1 VEPVSARAWS
11 ELLHAE
17 VGTLLRL
24 AGVPCLHIKGPTV
37 ATWLYDEG
45 ERSWGDVDILVSPG
59 RMDDALE
66 VLIESGFAYRD
77 RGLRWRTS
85 EDHALTLWQN
95 PASSHAQG
103 GPAEV
108 DVHHRFEG
116 IEGDPE
122 RAFEELWRRREPATM
137 AHLDVWFPDL
147 TTRALL
153 VVLNVA
159 RDPGS
164 GRAREDLRRLLASGD
179 DRDWQRAISLA
190 TRLDALESLR
200 AGLELDPAGQDLV
213 ARTSLADV
221 TISATTR
228 LRAQG
233 SSRTAL
239 RLEELRQL
247 GPAAKVKAVAAWVV
261 PSPAV
266 IRYRDP
272 TAAGSTWRLARAY
285 AVRYRDG
292 ARGLRRSIREVRE
305 VRRRP

>member
-1 VEPVSARAWS
+1 MEPVSARAWS

-45 ERSWGDVDILVSPG
+45 ERPWGDVDILVSPT

-66 VLIESGFAYRD
+66 VLIDSGFAYRD

-85 EDHALTLWQN
+85 EDHALTLWHD
-95 PASSHAQG
+95 PAGVQG
-103 GPAEV
+103 PSGAAEV
-108 DVHHRFEG
+108 DVHHRFQG
-116 IEGDPE
+116 IEADPE
-122 RAFEELWRRREPATM
+122 RAFEELWRRREPATL
-137 AHLDVWFPDL
+137 AQLDVWFPDL

-164 GRAREDLRRLLASGD
+164 GRAREDLRRLVASGD
-179 DRDWQRAISLA
+179 DRDWARAIALA

-200 AGLELDPAGQDLV
+200 AGLELDPDGRDLV
-213 ARTSLADV
+213 ARTALADV
-221 TISATTR
+221 TISAVTR
-228 LRAQG
+228 LRVQG

-239 RLEELRQL
+239 RIEELRDL
-247 GPAAKVKAVAAWVV
+247 GPAAKVKAVAGWVV

-272 TAAGSTWRLARAY
+272 TAAGSTWRMARAY

-292 ARGLRRSIREVRE
+292 VRGLRRSWRELRE
-305 VRRRP
+305 VRRQP